1 MGWDFPM
8 GLRRVTSAIVLGLV
22 LSTAAYADDAEPG
35 YCETHGSDSVSSYFG
50 GLIRLCGWSVGLSDS
65 PAPAETSVIAPPPP
79 KPPETKVFVVFFASG
94 DMDLNDPAKVT
105 VSEAVKAAVDGGFAK
120 IHLIGNTDTA
130 EDDAY
135 VLSLARAQVVR
146 DQMQLYGLTA
156 ATFDTAGKAASDPK
170 IPTPPRTKEGLNR
183 RVLIVLEK

>member
-1 MGWDFPM
+1 M
-8 GLRRVTSAIVLGLV
+8 GLKRCLAGIIWLA
-22 LSTAAYADDAEPG
+22 LSVAPMHADDAEPG

-65 PAPAETSVIAPPPP
+65 PAPAETPVAPPPSP

-105 VSEAVKAAVDGGFAK
+105 VSEAVKTAVDGGFAK
-120 IHLIGNTDTA
+120 VHLIGNTDTA